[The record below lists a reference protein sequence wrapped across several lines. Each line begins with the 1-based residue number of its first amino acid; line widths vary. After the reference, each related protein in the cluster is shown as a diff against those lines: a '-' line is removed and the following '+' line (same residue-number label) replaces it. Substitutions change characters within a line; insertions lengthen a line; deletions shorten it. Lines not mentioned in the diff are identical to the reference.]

1 MGLKH
6 QSPSQTLP
14 QTHLFPAPAV
24 TACIA
29 VALSLLVATLA
40 AGADWPCWRGPSDND
55 TTPEAS
61 GWPMPNWPGDPV
73 WTQEVGEGATSPIV
87 AGGRVYTMGWQDGK
101 DSVYALDAATGKEL
115 WRQSYPC
122 PEYARFHSG
131 DEGWYHGVSATP
143 AYDAASG
150 YLFTLSTDGDLWCWD
165 AKAGGK
171 GVWHMNLHDAY
182 NVPARPSVG
191 GGHADHG
198 YTTAPLVLGKWVIV
212 EVGAPEGN
220 LMAFDKRTGARVWVS
235 QCKDATGQT
244 GGASLITIRG
254 IPCVAVFTISNL
266 VVVRTDRG
274 HEGETLASYHFETQN
289 GQNTVTPAVSGDK
302 VLLSSGLDMEKTVCL
317 QVAVGGITK
326 LWEGKATTRVC
337 CPIITHGRI
346 FMAYEQLKCVDLATG
361 VTKWTA
367 GSFGEDASCLLT
379 GDDKLIVFGKR
390 KLALVDIAGTLADA
404 YHELALKTNV
414 GAARS
419 WPHVTLAEGRL
430 YAKDDSGKLLCFS
443 LGKR

>member
-1 MGLKH
+1 MQHEPISTVAPRTCRPQRLRRGSAPGVCLGL
-6 QSPSQTLP
+6 
-14 QTHLFPAPAV
+14 
-24 TACIA
+24 
-29 VALSLLVATLA
+29 LLVARLA
-40 AGADWPCWRGPSDND
+40 VAADWPCLRGPAGND
-55 TTPEAS
+55 TTSEAS

-87 AGGRVYTMGWQDGK
+87 AGGRLYVMGWQAGK
-101 DSVYALDAATGKEL
+101 DSVYALDAATGTEI

-122 PEYARFHSG
+122 PEYTRFHSG
-131 DEGWYHGVSATP
+131 DEGWYHGVSSTP
-143 AYDAASG
+143 AYDAATG
-150 YLFTLSTDGDLWCWD
+150 LLFSLSTHGDLCCWD

-171 GVWHMNLHDAY
+171 SVWHMNLHDTY
-182 NVPARPSVG
+182 SVPARPAVG

-198 YTTAPLVLGKWVIV
+198 YTTSPLVFGKVLLV

-220 LMAFDKRTGARVWVS
+220 LMAFDKRTGARLWVS

-244 GGASLITIRG
+244 GGVTPITIRG

-289 GQNTVTPAVSGDK
+289 GQNTVTPAVAGDK

-317 QVAVGGITK
+317 QVGLGGIVK

-337 CPIITHGRI
+337 CPIVIRGRV
-346 FMAYEQLKCVDLATG
+346 FMVYEALKCVDFATG
-361 VTKWTA
+361 ATKWTA
-367 GSFGEDASCLLT
+367 GTFGEDASLLLT

-390 KLALVDIAGTLADA
+390 KLALVDVAGTSADA
-404 YHELALKTNV
+404 YHQLALRANV
-414 GAARS
+414 ASAHS
-419 WPHVTLAEGRL
+419 WPHVTLAAGRL
-430 YAKDDSGKLLCFS
+430 YAKDDNGKLLCFMV
-443 LGKR
+443 GKH